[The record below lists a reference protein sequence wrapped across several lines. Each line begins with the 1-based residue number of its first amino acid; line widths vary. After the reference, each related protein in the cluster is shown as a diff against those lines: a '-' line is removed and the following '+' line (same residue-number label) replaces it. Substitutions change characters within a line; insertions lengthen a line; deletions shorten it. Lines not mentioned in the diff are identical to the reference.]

1 MRRHHYCWH
10 AYCPNTSDSDRFGLC
25 TTPRHPFC
33 PSAWF
38 LLRIRVSPSLL
49 SGETGWEEPAL
60 TTGGGLGL
68 LLQT

>member
-25 TTPRHPFC
+25 TPRHPHC
-33 PSAWF
+33 PSASF
-38 LLRIRVSPSLL
+38 LLRIRNSPSLL

-60 TTGGGLGL
+60 TAEGAWVL
-68 LLQT
+68 LLRT